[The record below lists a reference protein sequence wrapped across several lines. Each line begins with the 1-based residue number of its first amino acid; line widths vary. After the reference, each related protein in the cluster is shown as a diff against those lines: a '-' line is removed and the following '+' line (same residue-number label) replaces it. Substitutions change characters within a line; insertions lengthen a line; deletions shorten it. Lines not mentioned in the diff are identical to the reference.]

1 MKNEGVMD
9 SVSGANVNGELAD
22 TSLGVSGAE
31 HMAWTNQAESRLRVL
46 LTCVGIK

>member
-22 TSLGVSGAE
+22 TALGISGAE
-31 HMAWTNQAESRLRVL
+31 HMAWTDQAERSRVL